1 MIKKRI
7 IPTLLLHN
15 NQLVKT
21 VNFKNPKYIG
31 DPTNTV
37 GIFNDFE
44 VDELIIRDI
53 SIDYLKKKI

>member
-44 VDELIIRDI
+44 VDELIIQI
-53 SIDYLKKKI
+53 